1 MYVYIYTV
9 CIHKYMY
16 TFTSIT
22 YVQDTMTGE
31 LSTKRKNTSPA
42 PPLVFGAQVSPI
54 QSSTCPTFTQ
64 PKCSS
69 ATYSLSLNNTGNENR
84 GEDEGRQRPTACT
97 VLVAATRKQLP
108 GREEKKK
115 SRQHRRWGFG
125 QVVVEARSCRPSVSH
140 KTLCA
145 IICKW
150 PKDNEVVSR
159 APLVSWVLVVFHF
172 FSQFCAEQRDFTLQ
186 VFFVCLPRTG

>member
-1 MYVYIYTV
+1 MLSFNWRLLLHIHNMYIYIYLCVCIYIYTV

-42 PPLVFGAQVSPI
+42 PPLVFSAQVSPI

-115 SRQHRRWGFG
+115 QATQALGFRAG
-125 QVVVEARSCRPSVSH
+125 CGGGAELPS
-140 KTLCA
+140 L
-145 IICKW
+145 
-150 PKDNEVVSR
+150 R
-159 APLVSWVLVVFHF
+159 
-172 FSQFCAEQRDFTLQ
+172 
-186 VFFVCLPRTG
+186 LP